1 MFSKFAVGTLI
12 ILVTVDVFRRLGL
25 LVDWRVTGQ
34 VFQIPYRSWIGEI
47 LFTTVVT
54 RKWNLRGR
62 PWGGPRLRASP
73 TRNLLRY

>member
-12 ILVTVDVFRRLGL
+12 ILVTVDVLRGLGL

-34 VFQIPYRSWIGEI
+34 VFEIPYRSWIGEI

-54 RKWNLRGR
+54 RK
-62 PWGGPRLRASP
+62 
-73 TRNLLRY
+73 